1 MAPKK
6 YIPSKNLI
14 RRGSFS
20 SSSFPSNF
28 VQFRDEKAQDDF
40 FENFSD
46 QAINSEHQ
54 VILSDF
60 LNTPLPDAFSS
71 RGWPSL
77 CEETLRCPDVFIQE
91 FYSNMHAI
99 NTSVFRFTTV
109 FQGTRIVVTP
119 NLIFEVLHVPRADCP
134 NYPSHCHLS
143 SISRE
148 LASLFCEKAMLW
160 GGTLN
165 FSITEFAKDPRILN
179 MLMTFVITPRLH
191 YDTITKPYA
200 HFLLSLMEGLSI
212 DFPSHMIVSIL
223 DCY

>member
-1 MAPKK
+1 
-6 YIPSKNLI
+6 
-14 RRGSFS
+14 
-20 SSSFPSNF
+20 
-28 VQFRDEKAQDDF
+28 
-40 FENFSD
+40 
-46 QAINSEHQ
+46 
-54 VILSDF
+54 
-60 LNTPLPDAFSS
+60 
-71 RGWPSL
+71 
-77 CEETLRCPDVFIQE
+77 
-91 FYSNMHAI
+91 MHAI

-165 FSITEFAKDPRILN
+165 FSITEFAQDPRILN
-179 MLMTFVITPRLH
+179 MLMTFVITPRSH
-191 YDTITKPYA
+191 YNTITKPYA

-223 DCY
+223 DCYQDTDTHDKIIFSSAITHILTHMHITIPPPLFHVMGAISKESIWRSLAQFATKRPRVETTNATPTTPTS